1 MPGDPAAATD
11 LTAATNLTGPGGIDL
26 DRVTVAGLQRA
37 MNSGAFTSAELTG
50 CYLERIRLLNPVLR
64 AVIAVHPDAMVSAE
78 ASDASRSEGRPPR
91 PLEGIPVLIK
101 DNIAV
106 AGLPTTAGSLALSA
120 SAPPDAFC
128 VARLREAGA
137 VIIGKANLSEWAN
150 FRSQHSSSGWSSVGG
165 QVRNPHVLDRNPSG
179 SSSGS
184 GAAVAAHLAPLAV
197 GTETDGSVLCP
208 ASACGIV
215 GVKPTVGLVSRSG
228 IVPISHVQDTAG
240 PMTATVADAALL
252 LAVLA
257 GADPADPA
265 VGETDAGALDA
276 GALAVGALNAG
287 GLGGSRLGVWRDG
300 SKAADPRTAAVL
312 DEAVAV
318 LRARGAQLIDPV
330 DLPGSDEIE
339 ESEFT
344 ALCHEFK
351 HDMNAYLATLG
362 GGCPRTLSGLIE
374 FNERNAATVMAGFG
388 QDVFERAEA
397 TSGDLAD
404 EAYLAARSL
413 AGELARR
420 ALDTPIESH
429 GLDAV
434 VALTA
439 NPAWPID
446 PVLGDRDVFHTSP
459 PAAVAG
465 HPAVTVPAGMV
476 RGLPVGLTFMGPAW
490 SEQRL
495 LALAYA
501 FEQASGVRRAPAYR
515 ATIDIA

>member
-1 MPGDPAAATD
+1 VDLTRATD
-11 LTAATNLTGPGGIDL
+11 LTGPGGIDL
-26 DRVTVAGLQRA
+26 DTVTAAGLMRA
-37 MNSGAFTSAELTG
+37 MNAGEFTSAELTT

-64 AVIAVHPDAMVSAE
+64 AVIAVHPDAMAAAE
-78 ASDASRSEGRPPR
+78 ASDASRRQGRPPR
-91 PLEGIPVLIK
+91 PLEGIPVLVK

-106 AGLPTTAGSLALSA
+106 SGLPTTAGSLALST
-120 SAPPDAFC
+120 SAPPDAAC
-128 VARLREAGA
+128 VARLRNAGA
-137 VIIGKANLSEWAN
+137 VIIGKTNLSEWAN
-150 FRSQHSSSGWSSVGG
+150 FRSQHSTSGWSSVGG

-184 GAAVAAHLAPLAV
+184 GAAVAARLAPLAL

-215 GVKPTVGLVSRSG
+215 GIKPTVGLVSQLG

-252 LAVLA
+252 LAVLTAVDEPALRA
-257 GADPADPA
+257 GAMWEGDP
-265 VGETDAGALDA
+265 GLALR
-276 GALAVGALNAG
+276 
-287 GLGGSRLGVWRDG
+287 GSRLGVWRDG
-300 SKAADPRTAAVL
+300 SSAAEPLTGAVL

-318 LRARGAQLIDPV
+318 LRACGAQLIDPV
-330 DLPGSDEIE
+330 ELPGSDELE
-339 ESEFT
+339 EPEFM

-351 HDMNAYLATLG
+351 HDLNAYLVTLG
-362 GGCPRTLSGLIE
+362 GECPRTLADLIE
-374 FNERNAATVMAGFG
+374 YNERNAAVVMAGFG
-388 QDVFERAEA
+388 QDVFELAEA

-404 EAYLAARSL
+404 ERYRAARTL
-413 AGELARR
+413 AGDLARR
-420 ALDTPIESH
+420 ALDAPIEAH

-465 HPAVTVPAGMV
+465 YPAISVPAGMV
-476 RGLPVGLTFMGPAW
+476 RGLPVGLTFMGAARTEP
-490 SEQRL
+490 RL

-501 FEQASGVRRAPAYR
+501 FEQASGARRAPAYR
-515 ATIDIA
+515 QTIDIP